1 MKQMQGLD
9 AAFVALE
16 QPGAPVHV
24 GSLLIY
30 DPSTAPGEFVRFK
43 DVLSFIEGR
52 LQLAESMRQKM
63 VKVPFGI
70 DYPYWVNDSQFDMEY
85 HVRHIALPE
94 PHDWRQLCI
103 LAARIFAR
111 PLDMT
116 RPPWEIT
123 VVGGLDNV
131 EGVPKGSFAMLT
143 KMHHAA
149 IDGASGVDMMLAT
162 HTMSPNIDPLPT
174 PDNFRPEAN
183 PSQIGMFMRGSARSL
198 TNPWRQMN
206 AARKALPG
214 AIKATRGFLRKDF
227 DFNALLQA
235 PKTRFNGAVSPH
247 RMFDGVTLD
256 LADVKLARN
265 LSKGAKVND
274 VMLSVVGGAMRRY
287 LEAKEELPETSV
299 TAMAPISVRSESEKN
314 TMGNQVSAM
323 YVPLGSHI
331 ATATARMAYVHE
343 ETIKAKNFTNAFGAR
358 QTTELAKLS
367 PAPVMNIGAALYH
380 RLKIADYQK
389 PFINTVVTNVP
400 GPPIPLYSSGA
411 KLVGMFGQ
419 LCLVDGVRLG
429 HVVHSYVD
437 KVTIGFVADRDV
449 MPDPSFYAECL
460 RASFEEHVK
469 AAKVIEKQM
478 ALKASKEAKAP
489 KAEAK
494 PAPKPAAKPASKAK
508 SGKTV
513 KTTTI
518 RTKPAAKVDISSS
531 NGSAAKPA

>member
-24 GSLLIY
+24 GSVLIY
-30 DPSTAPGEFVRFK
+30 DPSTAPNGFVRFK

-70 DYPYWVNDSQFDMEY
+70 DYPYWVNDSKFDMEY

-111 PLDMT
+111 PLDLT

-162 HTMSPNIDPLPT
+162 HTMSPSTDPLAT
-174 PDNFRPEAN
+174 PDNFRPESD
-183 PSQIGMFMRGSARSL
+183 PSQVGMFARGYARSML
-198 TNPWRQMN
+198 NPLRQLN
-206 AARKALPG
+206 AARKAAPG
-214 AIKATRGFLRKDF
+214 ALRAARSFVKGEF
-227 DFNALLQA
+227 DFKALIEA
-235 PKTRFNGAVSPH
+235 PKTRFNGVVSPH
-247 RMFDGVTLD
+247 RMFDGVTFD
-256 LADVKLARN
+256 LKDVKSIRHLA
-265 LSKGAKVND
+265 KGAKVND
-274 VMLSVVGGAMRRY
+274 VMLSVVGGAMRLY
-287 LEAKEELPETSV
+287 LDSKDELPSTSV
-299 TAMAPISVRSESEKN
+299 TAMAPISVRTENEKN

-331 ATATARMAYVHE
+331 PTATARMHYVHE
-343 ETIKAKNFTNAFGAR
+343 ETQKAKTFTGAFGAR
-358 QTTELAKLS
+358 QTTEMAKLAPS
-367 PAPVMNIGAALYH
+367 PVMNAGAYLYS

-411 KLVGMFGQ
+411 KLVTMFGQ

-437 KVTIGFVADRDV
+437 KLTIGFVADRDV
-449 MPDPSFYAECL
+449 MPDPAFYAECL
-460 RASFEEHVK
+460 EKSFEEHLR
-469 AAKVIEKQM
+469 AAKVIEKQ
-478 ALKASKEAKAP
+478 LSVKAKKVEKA
-489 KAEAK
+489 A
-494 PAPKPAAKPASKAK
+494 PAPKPAKPTKSAAKKT
-508 SGKTV
+508 KTV

-518 RTKPAAKVDISSS
+518 RSSKTS
-531 NGSAAKPA
+531 EGSEKTTNGSSAKQA

>member
-9 AAFVALE
+9 AAFVAME

-30 DPSTAPGEFVRFK
+30 DPSTAPDGFVRFK
-43 DVLSFIEGR
+43 DILSFIEGR

-70 DYPYWVNDSQFDMEY
+70 DYPYWINDSQFDLEY
-85 HVRHIALPE
+85 HVRHISLPE
-94 PHDWRQLCI
+94 PNDWRQLCI

-131 EGVPKGSFAMLT
+131 EGVPKGSFAMLS

-162 HTMSPNIDPLPT
+162 HTMNPHTDPLTT

-183 PSQIGMFMRGSARSL
+183 PSQVGMFVRGYARSL
-198 TNPWRQMN
+198 THPWRQLN
-206 AARKALPG
+206 ASRKAIPG
-214 AIKATRGFLRKDF
+214 AIKAARGLIRKDY
-227 DFNALLQA
+227 DFNALLQT
-235 PKTRFNGAVSPH
+235 PKTRFNGVVSPH
-247 RMFDGVTLD
+247 RMFDGVTFD
-256 LADVKLARN
+256 LADVKMARN
-265 LSKGAKVND
+265 LCKGATVND

-287 LEAKEELPETSV
+287 LEAKEELPDTSV

-323 YVPLGSHI
+323 FVPLGSHV

-343 ETIKAKNFTNAFGAR
+343 ETTKAKTFTNAFGAR
-358 QTTELAKLS
+358 QTAEMAKLS
-367 PAPVMNIGAALYH
+367 PAPIMNIGASLYH

-400 GPPIPLYSSGA
+400 GPPIPLYSGGA

-437 KVTIGFVADRDV
+437 KMTVGFMADRDV
-449 MPDPSFYAECL
+449 MPDPSFYAECM
-460 RASFEEHVK
+460 RESFEEHIN
-469 AAKVIEKQM
+469 AAKVIDKQL
-478 ALKASKEAKAP
+478 ALKAAKQAKADEKTA
-489 KAEAK
+489 KA
-494 PAPKPAAKPASKAK
+494 APKPKSKPKSAK
-508 SGKTV
+508 SV
-513 KTTTI
+513 KTTTV
-518 RTKPAAKVDISSS
+518 RTAKPVKPSANGG
-531 NGSAAKPA
+531 NGSAAKPS